1 MWKKY
6 TDWYRAI
13 DDETLLVLRQPEM
26 AGQVSGRLR
35 GCIARKL
42 ATLTPIERQQ
52 FHDFMEKYRGA
63 GFYIAAARMLLLF
76 SAIGVLL
83 HLMLPGELS
92 WGQALG
98 LSNAIGFAMS
108 WAVLGVWFNYR
119 KLARKKI
126 RLLMALMLL
135 LPFLAGLLIG
145 LLTFVLNPGMSLAD
159 CMARGARIGGY
170 ATATA
175 GLIYLVP
182 MSIVAVWRNRQYEA
196 LALQLQQEAERDRLA
211 RALSESQLRLLRA
224 QIEPHFLFNTL
235 GAVQQL
241 AEQGAHGAPRAA
253 ALTADLIAFLRASLA
268 EMRSEQVTL
277 HSEFEMVAAY
287 LRVMQARLGTRLA
300 FSLDLPAAL
309 AQATIPSMILLTLA
323 ENAIKH
329 GIEPALRGGQVML
342 SAALMD
348 NGRLRLRVQDTGVG
362 LPPGGAPAQ
371 GSGLGLDN
379 VRSRLRLASDPS
391 ASLSIRDDE
400 EGGVVAEI
408 VLPYQP
414 ETSSKESTA

>member
-6 TDWYRAI
+6 MDWYRAI
-13 DDETLLVLRQPEM
+13 DDETLLVLRHPEM
-26 AGQVSGRLR
+26 AGQVRGRLR

-52 FHDFMEKYRGA
+52 FHDFMEKYRGT

-196 LALQLQQEAERDRLA
+196 LTLQLQQDAERDRLA
-211 RALSESQLRLLRA
+211 RELSESQLRLLRA

-241 AEQGAHGAPRAA
+241 AEQGAQGAGRAA

-268 EMRSEQVTL
+268 EMRSEQVPL
-277 HSEFEMVAAY
+277 QSEFDMVAAY
-287 LRVMQARLGTRLA
+287 LRVMQARMGSRLRYA
-300 FSLDLPAAL
+300 LDLPAGCAH
-309 AQATIPSMILLTLA
+309 ATIPSMILLTLA

-329 GIEPALRGGQVML
+329 GIEPSLRGGEIRL
-342 SAALMD
+342 SA
-348 NGRLRLRVQDTGVG
+348 LRVGGMLCLRVQDTGMG
-362 LPPGGAPAQ
+362 LPENGTGSVPGG
-371 GSGLGLDN
+371 GLGLEN
-379 VRSRLRLASDPS
+379 VRSRLLLSDPS
-391 ASLSIRDDE
+391 ASLSLRDGE
-400 EGGVVAEI
+400 EGGVIAEI
-408 VLPYQP
+408 VLSINIA
-414 ETSSKESTA
+414 SSLKEPAA

>member
-98 LSNAIGFAMS
+98 LSNGIGFAMS

-119 KLARKKI
+119 KLARRKI
-126 RLLMALMLL
+126 RLLMGLMLL

-145 LLTFVLNPGMSLAD
+145 LLTFMLNPGMSLSG

-309 AQATIPSMILLTLA
+309 AQAKIPSMILLTLA

-342 SAALMD
+342 SAALLD

-362 LPPGGAPAQ
+362 LPPGGTPAQ